1 MDTEDPPARKPGDPA
16 DAGLPAEGARPA
28 GDARPS
34 GDAAEPVIRPGRSLR
49 WSWVWLVPLL
59 ALAVGLSLLASA
71 WVRNGPVIT
80 ISFLSA
86 AGVEA
91 GQTKLRYR
99 DVVVGDY
106 NYYYDA
112 TAMLHALTQAHL
124 KLLPLDPAAIK
135 AAIPAL
141 LDRDG
146 TPDILINNAGWTR
159 AETLPALT
167 SETIERELDLNLTGV
182 MTFADPLIKA
192 MAARGSGGVVFIS
205 SVNAIAHFGNP
216 AYAAA
221 KAGINAY
228 AKSIAVELGR
238 SGVRANVVCP
248 GSIRTA
254 AWDHRLAKDPEI
266 LGKLKRLYPLGRIV
280 DADEVAEVVAF
291 LASDRAS
298 GVTGVV
304 MPVDAGLTAG
314 CLPFIDDI
322 LGA

>member
-1 MDTEDPPARKPGDPA
+1 MVSKAEFEGRTVVVTGAGGGLGSAIVALLA
-16 DAGLPAEGARPA
+16 DRGARVV
-28 GDARPS
+28 GCDQS
-34 GDAAEPVIRPGRSLR
+34 DE
-49 WSWVWLVPLL
+49 
-59 ALAVGLSLLASA
+59 ALASPHLASRH
-71 WVRNGPVIT
+71 VFN
-80 ISFLSA
+80 
-86 AGVEA
+86 
-91 GQTKLRYR
+91 
-99 DVVVGDY
+99 
-106 NYYYDA
+106 
-112 TAMLHALTQAHL
+112 
-124 KLLPLDPAAIK
+124 
-135 AAIPAL
+135 L
-141 LDRDG
+141 LDRASVEKAIAAVLDKDG
-146 TPDILINNAGWTR
+146 VPDILINNAGWTR
-159 AETLPALT
+159 AETLKALT
-167 SETIERELDLNLTGV
+167 ADKIEHELDLNLTGV
-182 MTFADPLIKA
+182 MMFADPIAKA
-192 MAARGSGGVVFIS
+192 MAARGSGNVVFIS

-266 LGKLKRLYPLGRIV
+266 LGKLQRLYPLGRIV
-280 DADEVAEVVAF
+280 NASEVAEAVAF

-298 GVTGVV
+298 GITGVV

>member
-1 MDTEDPPARKPGDPA
+1 MVSKAEFEGKTAVVTG
-16 DAGLPAEGARPA
+16 AGGGLGSAIVALLNERGARVV
-28 GDARPS
+28 GCDQS
-34 GDAAEPVIRPGRSLR
+34 NE
-49 WSWVWLVPLL
+49 
-59 ALAVGLSLLASA
+59 ALASPHLASRH
-71 WVRNGPVIT
+71 V
-80 ISFLSA
+80 F
-86 AGVEA
+86 
-91 GQTKLRYR
+91 
-99 DVVVGDY
+99 D
-106 NYYYDA
+106 
-112 TAMLHALTQAHL
+112 
-124 KLLPLDPAAIK
+124 
-135 AAIPAL
+135 L
-141 LDRDG
+141 LDRVTIETAIAAILDSDG
-146 TPDILINNAGWTR
+146 VPDILINNAGWTR
-159 AETLPALT
+159 AETLGALT
-167 SETIERELDLNLTGV
+167 ADRIAHELDLNLAGV
-182 MTFADPLIKA
+182 MIFADPIAKA
-192 MAARGSGGVVFIS
+192 MAKRGSGSVVFIS

-254 AWDHRLAKDPEI
+254 AWEHRLAKDPEI

-280 DADEVAEVVAF
+280 NASEVAETVAF

>member
-1 MDTEDPPARKPGDPA
+1 MVSKAEFEGRTVIVTG
-16 DAGLPAEGARPA
+16 AGGGLGSAIVTLLAERGARVV
-28 GDARPS
+28 GCDQS
-34 GDAAEPVIRPGRSLR
+34 EE
-49 WSWVWLVPLL
+49 
-59 ALAVGLSLLASA
+59 ALASPHLASRHVFNLLDRA
-71 WVRNGPVIT
+71 SVEEAIT
-80 ISFLSA
+80 A
-86 AGVEA
+86 V
-91 GQTKLRYR
+91 
-99 DVVVGDY
+99 
-106 NYYYDA
+106 
-112 TAMLHALTQAHL
+112 
-124 KLLPLDPAAIK
+124 
-135 AAIPAL
+135 

-146 TPDILINNAGWTR
+146 VPDILINNAGWTR
-159 AETLPALT
+159 AETLAALT
-167 SETIERELDLNLTGV
+167 ADRIEHELDLNLTGV
-182 MTFADPLIKA
+182 MIFADPVAKA
-192 MAARGSGGVVFIS
+192 MAARGSGSVVFIS

-280 DADEVAEVVAF
+280 NASEVAEAVAF

>member
-1 MDTEDPPARKPGDPA
+1 MVSKAEFEGRTVVVTG
-16 DAGLPAEGARPA
+16 AGGGLGSAIVALLAEKGARVV
-28 GDARPS
+28 GCDQS
-34 GDAAEPVIRPGRSLR
+34 DE
-49 WSWVWLVPLL
+49 
-59 ALAVGLSLLASA
+59 ALASPHFASRHVFNLLDRASVEQA
-71 WVRNGPVIT
+71 I
-80 ISFLSA
+80 A
-86 AGVEA
+86 AV
-91 GQTKLRYR
+91 
-99 DVVVGDY
+99 
-106 NYYYDA
+106 
-112 TAMLHALTQAHL
+112 
-124 KLLPLDPAAIK
+124 
-135 AAIPAL
+135 

-146 TPDILINNAGWTR
+146 VPDILINNAGWTR
-159 AETLPALT
+159 AETLKALT
-167 SETIERELDLNLTGV
+167 ADKIEHELDLNLTGV
-182 MTFADPLIKA
+182 MMFADPIAKA
-192 MAARGSGGVVFIS
+192 MAARGSGSVVFIS

-266 LGKLKRLYPLGRIV
+266 LGKLQRLYPLGRIV
-280 DADEVAEVVAF
+280 NASEVAEAVAF

-298 GVTGVV
+298 GITGVV